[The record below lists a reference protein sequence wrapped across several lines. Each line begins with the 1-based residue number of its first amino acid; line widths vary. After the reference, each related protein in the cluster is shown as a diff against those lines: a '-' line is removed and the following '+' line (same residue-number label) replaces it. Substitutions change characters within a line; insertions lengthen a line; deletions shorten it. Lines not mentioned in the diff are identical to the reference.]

1 MIRILILLFLSTLTL
16 ANEKTEKCILDTP
29 DGLVNSLRSSSSA
42 ELLKKGYK
50 PCSEKVSWMGG
61 DHEGIDSRYSLPSKI
76 NDKEFRTCAE
86 AKDPIEKVLYV
97 LNEKG
102 LFEARR
108 VDKKEEKIYDGDFI
122 YRVVRNEEQIK
133 ELKRHKWLK
142 YDESKVP
149 RDKLYEYKVQKA
161 IEFYRHKS
169 KKYSRYYELKK
180 DDPKAKIA
188 LYNLVLSS
196 SDGISGIKTSQD
208 YKERPITKEE
218 ATKLSLETGARYS
231 MSREGIEE
239 LIEFKIANCKITE
252 YEDMKHEKCY
262 DKKAPSGLSSAQ
274 LVLKDNK
281 YLTWH
286 DSSYGI
292 WELPL
297 TFEFK
302 GIRYYLYVGAYESY
316 SFLLK
321 FFVDGKDYSIVLP
334 RKCDYFDVWPV
345 S

>member
-29 DGLVNSLRSSSSA
+29 DGLESSLVEYL
-42 ELLKKGYK
+42 ELEEKGYK

-86 AKDPIEKVLYV
+86 TTNPVEKVLYV

-108 VDKKEEKIYDGDFI
+108 VNKKAEKIYYGGFI
-122 YRVVRNEEQIK
+122 NYVVRNEEQIK

-274 LVLKDNK
+274 LVSKENK
-281 YLTWH
+281 YLTWN
-286 DSSYGI
+286 DPSYGI
-292 WELPL
+292 WDFPF
-297 TFEFK
+297 TFKFK
-302 GIRYYLYVGAYESY
+302 GIRYYLYIGGYEGY
-316 SFLLK
+316 TFFLY
-321 FFVDGKDYSIVLP
+321 FSIAGKVYYIRLP
-334 RKCDYFDVWPV
+334 RKCNYFDVYPV